1 MNLEF
6 QKVNGNY
13 EVEFAAT
20 DAFNLNLVREKEGYL
35 LVFQKGA
42 SDGEYPKKPSY
53 RDQKAPAIIDV
64 DITAAA
70 YPKYIKI
77 VSSSPVVKGTV
88 TTDGEAV
95 KIPSNTGGMPTLK
108 PYIKDITW
116 FDMTANSE
124 SIQSPDENGWYKVY
138 GYAPSLYGNIIINDP
153 NVIISDIKATGN
165 DINGSEYHMSHFDLT
180 YTHSENTLI
189 AVSSGVR
196 DMGGGS
202 PVMQFKLVEIS

>member
-6 QKVNGNY
+6 QKVNNNY

-20 DAFNLNLVREKEGYL
+20 DAFNLNLVREKKGQISI
-35 LVFQKGA
+35 FQKGA
-42 SDGEYPKKPSY
+42 SDGEYPKTPSY
-53 RDQKAPAIIDV
+53 RYQKAPAIIDV
-64 DITAAA
+64 DITAVA

-95 KIPSNTGGMPTLK
+95 KIPSNPGGMPTLK

-116 FDMTANSE
+116 FDMTQDSE

-138 GYAPSLYGNIIINDP
+138 NYVPSLYGNIIINDP

-165 DINGSEYHMSHFDLT
+165 DIDGHEDFMSNLNLT

-189 AVSSGVR
+189 FVQSSGR
-196 DMGGGS
+196 DLGGAS